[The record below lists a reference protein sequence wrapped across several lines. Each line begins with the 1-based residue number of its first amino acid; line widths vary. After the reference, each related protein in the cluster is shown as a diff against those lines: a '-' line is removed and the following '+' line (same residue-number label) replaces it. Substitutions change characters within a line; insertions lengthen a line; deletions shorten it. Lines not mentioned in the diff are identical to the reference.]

1 VRDEAETGLHVVVLE
16 AALSSPNDLTGDYS
30 RTRRPKAPPA
40 RNAVSAYVDLAHG
53 YYEHQEVFR
62 DPAADPPRQRL
73 RQRRH
78 RDVGV
83 RGGAPLRSG
92 LRDEG
97 ARLRALTL

>member
-1 VRDEAETGLHVVVLE
+1 VLRTLHRFPSGEPWQVRDEAETGRHVVVLE

-73 RQRRH
+73 R
-78 RDVGV
+78 
-83 RGGAPLRSG
+83 
-92 LRDEG
+92 
-97 ARLRALTL
+97 